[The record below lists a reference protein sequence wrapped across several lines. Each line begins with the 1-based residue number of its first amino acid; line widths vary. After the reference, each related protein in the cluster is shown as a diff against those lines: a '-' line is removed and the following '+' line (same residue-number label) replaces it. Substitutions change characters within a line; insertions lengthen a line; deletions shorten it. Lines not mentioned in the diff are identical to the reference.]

1 MRILDRKLKKT
12 YPGNYIYPV
21 YPFQPSTVDE
31 LTRNLE
37 RIEAAYAQI
46 GTRGGIVEAKP
57 ELRLHLREHVV
68 WERNTI

>member
-46 GTRGGIVEAKP
+46 GTRGDIVEAKP
-57 ELRLHLREHVV
+57 
-68 WERNTI
+68 